1 MAFAALFDA
10 NVLYPAPLRDLLLQL
25 AVTKLFRARWTDAI
39 HDEWTRAA
47 VRNRP
52 DIEPAKWASLRKLM
66 DAHAEDCLVTGFE
79 PLIDILCLPDPNDRH
94 VMAAA
99 IKGRADVIVTFNLK
113 HFPAETL
120 NAYDIDVQH
129 PDVFIRHLIDLYPAA
144 VVAAARTVRGRL
156 RRPPKTV
163 EEYLETLERQGL
175 VATVSELRAY
185 EEVL

>member
-1 MAFAALFDA
+1 MAFTALFDA
-10 NVLYPAPLRDLLLQL
+10 NVLCPAPLRDLLLQL

-52 DIEPAKWASLRKLM
+52 DVECEMGELAQAYGCPC
-66 DAHAEDCLVTGFE
+66 DCLVTGFE
-79 PLIDILCLPDPNDRH
+79 PLIDILDLPDPNDRH
-94 VMAAA
+94 VVAAA

-120 NAYDIDVQH
+120 NAYDIDVRH
-129 PDVFIRHLIDLYPAA
+129 PDVFIRHLIDLRPAA
-144 VVAAARTVRGRL
+144 VVAAARTVRRRL

-163 EEYLETLERQGL
+163 EEYLEALERQGL
-175 VATVSELRAY
+175 VATVSELHAY